1 MTPELDPQT
10 YFEQGFSKLLKED
23 FHQSLDCHLKGL
35 RTSKEKWSVLTLT
48 KKLITFHQTIKT
60 NTNLDLLI
68 STCLLYLAT
77 TYSDKWASTQ
87 LNVKLNIRKKDYR
100 SPIVILAGS
109 TSSNREKNLSDFEEN
124 LGQSF
129 KNFKG
134 TIISGGT
141 TSGIS
146 GIAGKIQKLYPRSIQ
161 TIGYTPNIIPDSR
174 VKIDSRYSQIIKSDG
189 NEFSIL
195 ESLCYWNDLFH
206 NQVSFPHDVKL
217 IGFGGGE
224 IARFEYRM
232 ALLLNIKVGL
242 VENSGREALKLL
254 QDPFWRND
262 DKSQKLLYPI
272 NNSRKTLED
281 FILDID

>member
-1 MTPELDPQT
+1 MQT
-10 YFEQGFSKLLKED
+10 WNYYDIGLSYLIKGN
-23 FHQSLDCHLKGL
+23 FHQSLDNYLNGL
-35 RTSKEKWSVLTLT
+35 WITRDKWTVLRLT
-48 KKLITFHQTIKT
+48 KNLISFQRKHK
-60 NTNLDLLI
+60 NTDNLDLMI
-68 STCLLYLAT
+68 FICLLYLAFKYKDRWAVYQLT
-77 TYSDKWASTQ
+77 LNFGDK
-87 LNVKLNIRKKDYR
+87 KEEYKK
-100 SPIVILAGS
+100 PIVILAGS
-109 TSSNREKNLSDFEEN
+109 TSSNREKSLSEFEEN
-124 LGQSF
+124 LCQSF

-146 GIAGKIQKLYPRSIQ
+146 GIAGKIQKLYPGYIQ

-195 ESLCYWNDLFH
+195 EALCYWNDLFH

>member
-23 FHQSLDCHLKGL
+23 FHQSLDCYLKGL
-35 RTSKEKWSVLTLT
+35 RISKDKWSVLTLT
-48 KKLITFHQTIKT
+48 KKLITFHQANKT
-60 NTNLDLLI
+60 NTYLDLLI

-77 TYSDKWASTQ
+77 TYNDKWASTQ
-87 LNVKLNIRKKDYR
+87 LNVRLNIRKKDYR

-109 TSSNREKNLSDFEEN
+109 TSSNREKSLLDFEEN
-124 LGQSF
+124 LCQSF

-146 GIAGKIQKLYPRSIQ
+146 GIAGKIQKLYPRYIQ

-206 NQVSFPHDVKL
+206 NQVSFPHDVRL

-262 DKSQKLLYPI
+262 DKTQKLLYPI